1 MTVFIHLPNG
11 KFEHE
16 IWELTRIFFPGREVR
31 VLAPTAGEIDV
42 WKFSSADCLLTAR
55 YSYINDSEIEVR
67 TKLEAGSDR
76 LLKAN
81 VHRFCMEQDIK
92 SSPLRE
98 KRELKKFVCQCIYDM
113 LAEHT
118 GRSPHW
124 GILTG
129 VRPLKVVHNLMD
141 DCFDYREVLDILDS
155 EYRVK
160 EDKAELLI
168 ETARNQRHIIMGN
181 RADIVSLYIHIPFC
195 PTRCLYCSFPSAVVD
210 TKSNVVDKYLDCL
223 SLELEQVVGFLTQR
237 GAEIQTLYIGGG
249 TPTVLNFSQLER
261 LMGAVEL
268 VLNGR
273 KVREY
278 TVECGRPDS
287 LDLDKLSIL
296 KAFGV
301 NRISINPQTM
311 NQETLEEIG
320 RRHTVQQ
327 VVSAFN
333 MARYIGFDCI
343 NADVIVGLPKENTRH
358 MERTMA
364 SLADLDPDNITV
376 HTLAVKRA
384 SRLKKTLEKY
394 PLTNDDI
401 AEVMLQ
407 VCHRWIKK
415 MDMVPYYLYRQKY
428 MVGNLENVGYAKRGK
443 ECIYNVQMMGEKQTI
458 WGVGAGAVS
467 KVYYPAEDRIE
478 RVPNLKDVN
487 EYINR
492 IEETIHRKK
501 VIIDRI

>member
-195 PTRCLYCSFPSAVVD
+195 PTRCLYCSFPSAVMG
-210 TKSNVVDKYLDCL
+210 TK
-223 SLELEQVVGFLTQR
+223 
-237 GAEIQTLYIGGG
+237 
-249 TPTVLNFSQLER
+249 
-261 LMGAVEL
+261 
-268 VLNGR
+268 
-273 KVREY
+273 
-278 TVECGRPDS
+278 
-287 LDLDKLSIL
+287 
-296 KAFGV
+296 
-301 NRISINPQTM
+301 
-311 NQETLEEIG
+311 
-320 RRHTVQQ
+320 
-327 VVSAFN
+327 
-333 MARYIGFDCI
+333 
-343 NADVIVGLPKENTRH
+343 
-358 MERTMA
+358 
-364 SLADLDPDNITV
+364 
-376 HTLAVKRA
+376 
-384 SRLKKTLEKY
+384 
-394 PLTNDDI
+394 
-401 AEVMLQ
+401 
-407 VCHRWIKK
+407 
-415 MDMVPYYLYRQKY
+415 
-428 MVGNLENVGYAKRGK
+428 GNLV
-443 ECIYNVQMMGEKQTI
+443 
-458 WGVGAGAVS
+458 
-467 KVYYPAEDRIE
+467 D
-478 RVPNLKDVN
+478 
-487 EYINR
+487 
-492 IEETIHRKK
+492 
-501 VIIDRI
+501 